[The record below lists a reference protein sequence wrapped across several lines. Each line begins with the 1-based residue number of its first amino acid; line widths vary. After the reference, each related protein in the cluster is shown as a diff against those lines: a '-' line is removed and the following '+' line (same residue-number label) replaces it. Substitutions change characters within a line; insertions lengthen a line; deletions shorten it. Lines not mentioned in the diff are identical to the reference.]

1 MVWWSSSGDWSSGS
15 RDWDSAR
22 DRSSWTEPQGR
33 PKQKAK
39 ASPKASTG
47 GPQGRPKP
55 KAKAKVLPTGGGNE
69 EEEEMNSRMR
79 REENRAPMRIEMQEP
94 RRVVHTQEQQL
105 AEVPRLRAEYLAA
118 VEQRTE
124 ARTALKF
131 QEQMGWGAANMW
143 SASTAE
149 MRELEASTSSLQEE
163 LQASEHVAEELAAKE
178 KCLAEE
184 LQAKDL
190 AVAEQIKR
198 GRSWWLRSKSLEG
211 ELQAKE
217 TEMMENRETYR
228 ELKALNAME
237 SRREEQAIHKAMT
250 FNEEMSQLAEKL
262 SKTSLVVS
270 AQEREIVARRTEATV
285 KELRQELETAQ
296 ATAMMHAATSEED
309 AAEVQRLRQQQLEV
323 SKEAAEH
330 RGAEAATL
338 RRELQVKEALQV

>member
-1 MVWWSSSGDWSSGS
+1 MAWWSSGDWSSGS

-39 ASPKASTG
+39 ASPLTSTG

-55 KAKAKVLPTGGGNE
+55 KAKAKALPTGGGNE

-79 REENRAPMRIEMQEP
+79 REENRAPMRIEMQEL
-94 RRVVHTQEQQL
+94 RRVVHTRSSNLQKS
-105 AEVPRLRAEYLAA
+105 PRLRAEYLAA

-163 LQASEHVAEELAAKE
+163 LQASEHVEEELAAKE

-237 SRREEQAIHKAMT
+237 SRREVEQA
-250 FNEEMSQLAEKL
+250 EK
-262 SKTSLVVS
+262 T
-270 AQEREIVARRTEATV
+270 
-285 KELRQELETAQ
+285 
-296 ATAMMHAATSEED
+296 ED
-309 AAEVQRLRQQQLEV
+309 A
-323 SKEAAEH
+323 K
-330 RGAEAATL
+330 
-338 RRELQVKEALQV
+338 